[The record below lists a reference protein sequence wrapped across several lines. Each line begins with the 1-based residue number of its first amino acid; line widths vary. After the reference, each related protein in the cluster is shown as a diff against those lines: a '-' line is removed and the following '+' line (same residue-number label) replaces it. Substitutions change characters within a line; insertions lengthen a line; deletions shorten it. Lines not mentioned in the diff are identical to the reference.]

1 MLRTSWVHPDVA
13 ARARELLLDGRRSWE
28 ESFGAGD
35 TFVAPAAGSPVPDGV
50 NAATWPRLA
59 EHVARAERVREVV
72 AKSGLDAANER
83 FGASPHAIE
92 RAVLVET
99 PEATVTLDEGALV
112 RGVLACAVDEWLA
125 YGHFLSRLVELDAT
139 FDPPGTVAAFERFV
153 AAARAVPAS
162 DPSWPERLRVAEDG
176 LASLY
181 VRVGRADDAETLF
194 RRRFDEDVSDVTVA
208 ISAARAFLEQ
218 GDVARAIAWLLAGR
232 DRATSAGRA
241 DLATRLGDKA
251 NALRARMS

>member
-13 ARARELLLDGRRSWE
+13 ARAREILLDGRGSFE
-28 ESFGAGD
+28 ESFGEGD
-35 TFVAPAAGSPVPDGV
+35 AFVAPAAAPPPGV
-50 NAATWPRLA
+50 DVAIWPRLA
-59 EHVARAERVREVV
+59 EHLARAERVREVV
-72 AKSGLDAANER
+72 AKSGLDAASER
-83 FGASPHAIE
+83 FGESPHAIE

-99 PEATVTLDEGALV
+99 PEATVTLDEGNIV

-125 YGHFLSRLVELDAT
+125 YGHFLSRLVELDVT

-153 AAARAVPAS
+153 AAARAVSAS
-162 DPSWPERLRVAEDG
+162 DPSWPERLRVADDG

-181 VRVGRADDAETLF
+181 VRVGRADDAEALF
-194 RRRFDEDVSDVTVA
+194 RRRFEEDTADVTVA

-218 GDVARAIAWLLAGR
+218 GEVARAIAWLLAGR

-251 NALRARMS
+251 SALRARMS